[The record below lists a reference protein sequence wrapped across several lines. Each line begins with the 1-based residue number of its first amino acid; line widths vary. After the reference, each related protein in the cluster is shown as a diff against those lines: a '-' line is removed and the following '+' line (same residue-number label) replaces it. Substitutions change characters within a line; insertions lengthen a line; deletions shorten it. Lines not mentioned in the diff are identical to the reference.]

1 MKIRY
6 GRIFGAAAV
15 VATVILLFNYGLSP
29 IYKVLDSAF
38 SAFSSADGLIS
49 ETRKPKSE
57 NKNTDDDND
66 AKNSKPQKNES
77 AKTETADSAAKPE
90 TAAAANNEA
99 ALGPVVR
106 RAVSGGEMKF
116 GKIALNNK
124 SHKTVDI
131 KKSLS
136 GKLDLSLNS
145 GNSPQVFIYHTHA
158 TEGYMSAARDYYTAA
173 DNARNTDNSANV
185 TAVGNAVEKS
195 LSAAG
200 INTLHNT
207 TQHDNPS
214 YSGSYKRSAATIK
227 QALAENKE
235 IKLAIDLH
243 RDSIPAA
250 NNGKTAPVC
259 NVAGKNAAQVMI
271 IVSTGYEGSE
281 QNFTLALRLQQTL
294 EVLYP
299 GLARP
304 MIVYE
309 SKYNQELV
317 PFGLLIE
324 VGTEANSV
332 DEAIYSGELLGNALK
347 VFLNDYIK

>member
-6 GRIFGAAAV
+6 GRIFGVTAV
-15 VATVILLFNYGLSP
+15 IVSAVLLFNYGLSP
-29 IYKVLDSAF
+29 IYKLLDLTF
-38 SAFSSADGLIS
+38 SAFGSADGLIS

-57 NKNTDDDND
+57 DKIAAAVESEKNG
-66 AKNSKPQKNES
+66 KSQKSES
-77 AKTETADSAAKPE
+77 AKSEPEGTSDNPE
-90 TAAAANNEA
+90 TKAAANSEA
-99 ALGPVVR
+99 ALGAVVR
-106 RAVSGGEMKF
+106 RVVSGGEMKY

-136 GKLDLSLNS
+136 GKLDLSVNS
-145 GNSPQVFIYHTHA
+145 GGSPQVFIYHTHA
-158 TEGYMSAARDYYTAA
+158 TEGYMSETRDYYTAA

-185 TAVGNAVEKS
+185 TAVGDAVEKS

-200 INTLHNT
+200 INTLHNA

-332 DEAIYSGELLGNALK
+332 EEAVYSGELLGNALK